1 MNFCRV
7 TGNEKISMVIWE
19 NPDAPSFVAGTVRV
33 GLIQ

>member
-1 MNFCRV
+1 MNFYRV

-19 NPDAPSFVAGTVRV
+19 NPDAPSGTVRV